1 MALRTPIWALTLMWA
16 LCLLTALA
24 VLGLG
29 PAYLILEAPKLAE
42 GGPRFMQLSPGATRE
57 ILAAVHLLFIG
68 GMLAFA
74 TFPLGRRL
82 VGRMSAVA
90 MVLGGIEILLS
101 IGAVFLAEAAQY
113 APPHMTV
120 SALGALLV
128 LGGAGLN
135 MDAVLA
141 RLKSPKAPVV
151 FVFAAAVL
159 VGVVGYALIGLLN
172 ASYYA
177 RIDYTR
183 AGRYTL
189 PTPTARLLGGLEKHV
204 RVSTILTGRSEADHV
219 LRREVIDI
227 LDEYARASG
236 RIEVQH
242 ISLAADPR
250 AVNELVERLREH
262 KLTLERKAVVFECP
276 ETGRVMQV
284 PAHEIVQSV
293 KGGSGGRIHRF
304 MGDAALHQ
312 ALAVVTDQRP
322 LKVYFVIG
330 HGEKPQAVGRRPRGM
345 SKVEYEKKRLGFG
358 IDFFLRELR
367 RRYYDVRVLDLN
379 KVEPGVG
386 VPADCDVLVIGG
398 PWYARVAEE
407 WGRTDMAPFIPKQVK
422 VVKDYL
428 ERGGRLF
435 AMIDPVGPGYVR
447 AIAPLLGLLKQY
459 GVAVD
464 VDNVVYDERLVQEVG
479 PYGERVARSEPS
491 LFFSVN
497 FIQDYAITGPDG
509 TTHDVH
515 PSVRTLGPLP
525 LIAIECAEVKTEAA
539 PGLRHTR
546 LLATS
551 KNAWLRPQPMPGRP
565 ARDGNPSDRR
575 RRTLGV
581 AVDSRKTGDPVMVV
595 LGTSNMFIQ
604 GIVRFNNFARNDEL
618 GLKLVAW
625 LAGSREEL
633 AVEPR
638 STEQAFGHASADD
651 IRAMRLVTALVVPSI
666 FVLLGVVIWIAR
678 RR

>member
-1 MALRTPIWALTLMWA
+1 MTLMWA

-29 PAYLILEAPKLAE
+29 PAYLILEAPKLAD
-42 GGPRFMQLSPGATRE
+42 GGPQFMQLSPGATRE

-74 TFPLGRRL
+74 TLPLGRRL
-82 VGRMSAVA
+82 AARMTGVA
-90 MVLGGIEILLS
+90 MVLGGIEVLLS
-101 IGAVFLAEAAQY
+101 VGAVFLAEKAQY
-113 APPHMTV
+113 APPHMAV
-120 SALGALLV
+120 SALGALLL

-151 FVFAAAVL
+151 FVFVAAVL

-172 ASYYA
+172 TSYYA

-189 PTPTARLLGGLEKHV
+189 PAPTARLLGGLDKHV
-204 RVSTILTGRSEADHV
+204 RISTVLTGRSEADHV

-227 LDEYARASG
+227 FDEYARASG
-236 RIEVQH
+236 HIEVRH

-250 AVNELVERLREH
+250 AASELVERLRQH

-284 PAHEIVQSV
+284 PAHEILQSV
-293 KGGSGGRIHRF
+293 KGGAGGRIHRF
-304 MGDAALHQ
+304 MGDAVFHQ
-312 ALAVVTDQRP
+312 ALAVVTNQRP
-322 LKVYFVIG
+322 LKIYFVIG

-358 IDFFLRELR
+358 IDFFLQELR
-367 RRYYDVRVLDLN
+367 RRYYDIRALDLN
-379 KVEPGVG
+379 KVKPDVG
-386 VPADCDVLVIGG
+386 VPVDCDVLVIGG

-407 WGRTDMAPFIPKQVK
+407 WGRTDMAPFVAKQVK

-428 ERGGRLF
+428 ERGGRVF

-447 AIAPLLGLLKQY
+447 RIAPLLGLLKDY
-459 GVAVD
+459 GVTVD
-464 VDNVVYDERLVQEVG
+464 VDNVVYDQRLVQEVG

-497 FIQDYAITGPDG
+497 FIQDYTTVGPEG
-509 TTHDVH
+509 TTTDVH

-525 LIAIECAEVKTEAA
+525 LIAIECAEVNTTVT

-546 LLATS
+546 LLCSS
-551 KNAWLRPQPMPGRP
+551 KKAWLRPQPEPGRP
-565 ARDGNPSDRR
+565 ARDGNPDDQRR
-575 RRTLGV
+575 RSLGV
-581 AVDSRKTGDPVMVV
+581 AVEDRKTGDPVMVV

-638 STEQAFGHASADD
+638 PTELAFGHAEADD
-651 IRAMRLVTALVVPSI
+651 IRAMRLVTVLVVPSI
-666 FVLLGVVIWIAR
+666 FVLLGIVIWIGR